1 MLFAPMHRSN
11 GIRIRFASRF
21 VRFAATS
28 ACVVALLACQKP
40 LERYDWSSYDGPG
53 ARYVQREEYV
63 LPFFEDPLEP
73 VNRLTN
79 GLNTGAHLLAIDP
92 LATGWRYAVPQEART
107 AMINTSNNSE
117 VIQYSVNNA
126 LQGDGEGAST
136 SLKRFGVNTTV
147 GVVGL
152 EDEAAEQ
159 GLEPDRTDTGTTLN
173 KAGWNKSAFL
183 VEPLGGP
190 STIRDSVGGL
200 GDLAMD
206 PFLYFFPPAI
216 VAKGFVRGNERAG
229 DLTRFVTSNRDSYE
243 LSRRLYMARAT
254 VLEDAPSEPAADNSA
269 TQTLEYLN
277 FAPSDPFFEYRATT
291 GEAYIKMTRE
301 KLPYCAW
308 IQEEK
313 APVAFVLPGYGG
325 HRRNLQ
331 NIALAETLFNA
342 GYSVATI
349 SSAANFEF
357 MEQAGSVPFPG
368 FGPQD
373 ARDVHASVDAVWRD
387 LRVEHGNKVLERV
400 LVGTSFGAYH
410 TLFIAAQD
418 NVDRGGHDLIDF
430 DAYLAICPPIQLQ
443 HAAEQIDTYYNA
455 FMEFPE
461 EQRDPRAITALK
473 KALRLVFSGF
483 GPPPPFGDAEA
494 RFLVGLN
501 FRLALHDVIWECR
514 EKREIPFL
522 QTEWNLLTMASA
534 SQEVLDYSLME
545 YAYLLMLPYL
555 RDEANLVEQEDDM
568 FHQANLQRLGG
579 RISGM
584 DHVGIVTSENDFLLT
599 DIDLE
604 WIERTFP
611 AQRRIVNKR
620 GGHLGCLTDA
630 SVREAAIGL
639 LRSMQEGSDAL
650 ARR

>member
-1 MLFAPMHRSN
+1 MLVAPMHRSN
-11 GIRIRFASRF
+11 GIRVRFASRF
-21 VRFAATS
+21 IRLAATS
-28 ACVVALLACQKP
+28 VCAVALLACQKP
-40 LERYDWSSYDGPG
+40 LERYDWSGYDGPG
-53 ARYVQREEYV
+53 AKYVHREEYV

-79 GLNTGAHLLAIDP
+79 GLNTGAHVLAIDP

-117 VIQYSVNNA
+117 VIQYAVNNA
-126 LQGDGEGAST
+126 FQGDGEGAST

-147 GVVGL
+147 GAVGL
-152 EDEAAEQ
+152 EDAAAEQ

-216 VAKGFVRGNERAG
+216 AAKGFVRGNERAG

-254 VLEDAPSEPAADNSA
+254 VLEDAPTEPAADNSA

-277 FAPSDPFFEYRATT
+277 YAPSDPFFEYRAST

-357 MEQAGSVPFPG
+357 MENAGSSPFPG

-387 LRVEHGNKVLERV
+387 LRVEHGNKVLERI

-410 TLFIAAQD
+410 TLYIAAQD
-418 NVDRGGHDLIDF
+418 NVDRGGHKLIDF
-430 DAYLAICPPIQLQ
+430 DAYLAICPPIQLS
-443 HAAEQIDTYYNA
+443 HAAEQIDNYYNA
-455 FMEFPE
+455 FLEFPPE
-461 EQRDPRAITALK
+461 ERDPRAIAALK
-473 KALRLVFSGF
+473 KAVRLVFSSF

-514 EKREIPFL
+514 ETREIPFL

-555 RDEANLVEQEDDM
+555 RDEAKLVERENDM
-568 FHQANLQRLGG
+568 FYQANLQRHGG
-579 RISGM
+579 RFSRM
-584 DHVGIVTSENDFLLT
+584 ENVGILTNVNDFLLT
-599 DIDLE
+599 DTDLAWID
-604 WIERTFP
+604 RTFP
-611 AQRRIVNKR
+611 AERRIINER
-620 GGHLGCLTDA
+620 GGHLGCLADA
-630 SVREAAIGL
+630 DVREAAVGL
-639 LRSMQEGSDAL
+639 LRSLQKGSDVIAQK
-650 ARR
+650 